1 MKNVFETVV
10 KWFSNPRQRA
20 GAVHE
25 AQILPLPEHERR
37 LQELEKSGRKL
48 FLP

>member
-1 MKNVFETVV
+1 MKNVFETVA
-10 KWFSNPRQRA
+10 KWFSSPQA
-20 GAVHE
+20 GGVQDLE
-25 AQILPLPEHERR
+25 AAALPEHERR

>member
-10 KWFSNPRQRA
+10 KWFSIPQ
-20 GAVHE
+20 AVSDVE
-25 AQILPLPEHERR
+25 GSKAPALPEHERR
-37 LQELEKSGRKL
+37 MLELERSGRKL

>member
-10 KWFSNPRQRA
+10 KWFSSPQS
-20 GAVHE
+20 GS
-25 AQILPLPEHERR
+25 AQDSKASALPEHERR
-37 LQELEKSGRKL
+37 MLELEKSGRKL

>member
-1 MKNVFETVV
+1 MKNVIETVV
-10 KWFSNPRQRA
+10 KWLSNPRQH
-20 GAVHE
+20 GSAVHE
-25 AQILPLPEHERR
+25 AQASPLPEHERR

>member
-10 KWFSNPRQRA
+10 KWFSSPQA
-20 GAVHE
+20 GSGVERSE
-25 AQILPLPEHERR
+25 ASALPEHERR

>member
-1 MKNVFETVV
+1 MKNVFETVA
-10 KWFSNPRQRA
+10 KWFSSPHSGNAQDA
-20 GAVHE
+20 E
-25 AQILPLPEHERR
+25 AAALPEHERR